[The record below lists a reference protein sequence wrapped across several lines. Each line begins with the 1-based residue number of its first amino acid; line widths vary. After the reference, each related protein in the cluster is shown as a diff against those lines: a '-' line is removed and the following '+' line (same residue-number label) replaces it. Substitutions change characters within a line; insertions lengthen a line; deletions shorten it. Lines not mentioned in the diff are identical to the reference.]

1 MTLSHARF
9 FQSSL
14 INGKTKMTDTAN
26 DTTAPDIAGLFSLSG
41 KVALVTGGARGLGK
55 MIAVGLLRAGAKVYI
70 SSRKEEAV
78 RAVAAELSSLGVC
91 EALPG
96 DAGSPDGIAELAA
109 LFRMKGEKALH
120 ILVNN
125 AGRTWGGPLDTF
137 PDKAWPGVM
146 AVNVQAPF
154 RMIQELLPELEAAA
168 CEGDPSRV
176 INIGSV
182 AGTAVND
189 LQAYSYGASKAA
201 IHFLGSQLASEL
213 APRNVSVNTV
223 APGYFPT
230 DMTEHLQG
238 EEGGLSNKIP
248 MRRMGAAPD
257 IAGAIIY
264 LSSAAGAYLTGIVL
278 PVDGGIAGTR

>member
-1 MTLSHARF
+1 MSQT
-9 FQSSL
+9 
-14 INGKTKMTDTAN
+14 GKVSMNMDFAN
-26 DTTAPDIAGLFSLSG
+26 LFSLTG

-55 MIAVGLLRAGAKVYI
+55 MIAAGLLEAGAKVYI
-70 SSRKEEAV
+70 TSRKKEDAI
-78 RAVAAELSSLGVC
+78 AAAKELQSLGNC
-91 EALPG
+91 AALPG
-96 DAGSPDGIAELAA
+96 DAGSPDGIVELAR
-109 LFRMKGEKALH
+109 LFRENSEQSLH

-125 AGRTWGGPLDTF
+125 AGRTWGAPFEDF

-154 RMIQELLPELEAAA
+154 RLIQELLPELEAAGA
-168 CEGDPSRV
+168 AGDPARV
-176 INIGSV
+176 INIGSI
-182 AGTAVND
+182 AGSGVTD

-201 IHFLGSQLASEL
+201 IHYLGSQLASEL
-213 APRNVSVNTV
+213 VTRNITVNTV

-230 DMTEHLQG
+230 DMTAHLQD
-238 EEGGLSNKIP
+238 EAAGLSKKVP
-248 MRRMGAAPD
+248 MRRMGSAAD

>member
-1 MTLSHARF
+1 MA
-9 FQSSL
+9 
-14 INGKTKMTDTAN
+14 DTAN
-26 DTTAPDIAGLFSLSG
+26 DKSGPDIADLFSLTG

-55 MIAVGLLRAGAKVYI
+55 MIAAGLLRAGAKVYI
-70 SSRKEEAV
+70 TSRKEEDV
-78 RAVAAELSSLGVC
+78 RAAATDLSALGQC

-96 DAGSPDGIAELAA
+96 DAGSPEGIALLAA
-109 LFRMKGEKALH
+109 LFRQKGENALH

-125 AGRTWGGPLDTF
+125 AGRTWGAPFETF
-137 PDKAWPGVM
+137 PDKAWAGVM

-168 CEGDPSRV
+168 NVGDPARV

-182 AGTAVND
+182 AGAKVND
-189 LQAYSYGASKAA
+189 LQAYSYSASKAA

-213 APRNVSVNTV
+213 VSRNITVNTL

-230 DMTEHLQG
+230 DMTAHLQD
-238 EEGGLSNKIP
+238 EETGISKDIP
-248 MRRMGAAPD
+248 MRRMGNADD

-264 LSSAAGAYLTGIVL
+264 LASAAGAYVTGIVL
-278 PVDGGIAGTR
+278 PVDGGIAGTH

>member
-1 MTLSHARF
+1 MA
-9 FQSSL
+9 
-14 INGKTKMTDTAN
+14 NTAN
-26 DTTAPDIAGLFSLSG
+26 GMTSTDIADLFSLTD

-55 MIAVGLLRAGAKVYI
+55 MIAAGLLRAGAKVYI
-70 SSRKEEAV
+70 TSRKEEDAL
-78 RAVAAELSSLGVC
+78 AAAADLNALGPC

-96 DAGSPDGIAELAA
+96 DAGSPDGITELAA
-109 LFRMKGEKALH
+109 LFRQKGETALH

-125 AGRTWGGPLDTF
+125 AGRTWGAPFDSF
-137 PDKAWPGVM
+137 PDKAWAGVM

-154 RMIQELLPELEAAA
+154 RLIQELLPELEAAA
-168 CEGDPSRV
+168 STGDPARV
-176 INIGSV
+176 INIGSI
-182 AGTAVND
+182 AGSGVTD

-201 IHFLGSQLASEL
+201 IHFLGSQLAADLVS
-213 APRNVSVNTV
+213 RNINVNTV

-230 DMTEHLQG
+230 DMTAHLQD
-238 EEGGLSNKIP
+238 EDSGLTGKIP
-248 MRRMGAAPD
+248 MRRMGNPAD

>member
-1 MTLSHARF
+1 MADAANEGVGP
-9 FQSSL
+9 SL
-14 INGKTKMTDTAN
+14 AD
-26 DTTAPDIAGLFSLSG
+26 LFSLTG
-41 KVALVTGGARGLGK
+41 KVALVTGGARGLGR
-55 MIAVGLLRAGAKVYI
+55 MIAAGLLRAGAKVYI
-70 SSRKEEAV
+70 TSRKEEDV
-78 RAVAAELSSLGVC
+78 RAAAVELSALGEC

-96 DAGSPDGIAELAA
+96 DAGSPEGIVALAA
-109 LFRMKGEKALH
+109 LFRQRGEKALH

-125 AGRTWGGPLDTF
+125 AGRTWGGPLETF
-137 PDKAWPGVM
+137 PDKAWAGVM

-154 RMIQELLPELEAAA
+154 RIIQEFLPELEASARA
-168 CEGDPSRV
+168 GDPARV

-182 AGTAVND
+182 AGIAVND

-213 APRNVSVNTV
+213 APRNITVNTI

-230 DMTEHLQG
+230 DMTAHMQDAQT
-238 EEGGLSNKIP
+238 GLINKIP
-248 MRRMGAAPD
+248 MRRMGNAAD

-264 LSSAAGAYLTGIVL
+264 LSSGAGAYLTGSVL

>member
-1 MTLSHARF
+1 MFARP
-9 FQSSL
+9 QTSCAHLASARHCRGMPEAQKESL
-14 INGKTKMTDTAN
+14 NWRRN
-26 DTTAPDIAGLFSLSG
+26 F
-41 KVALVTGGARGLGK
+41 VRRG
-55 MIAVGLLRAGAKVYI
+55 
-70 SSRKEEAV
+70 EE
-78 RAVAAELSSLGVC
+78 
-91 EALPG
+91 
-96 DAGSPDGIAELAA
+96 
-109 LFRMKGEKALH
+109 ALH

-125 AGRTWGGPLDTF
+125 AGRTWGAPFETF
-137 PDKAWPGVM
+137 PDKAWAGVM

-154 RMIQELLPELEAAA
+154 RIIQEFLPEMEAAA
-168 CEGDPSRV
+168 SAGDPARV

-213 APRNVSVNTV
+213 APRNITVNTV

-230 DMTEHLQG
+230 NMTAHLQDD
-238 EEGGLSNKIP
+238 ETGLLNKIP
-248 MRRMGAAPD
+248 MRRMGSAAD

-264 LSSAAGAYLTGIVL
+264 LSSGAGAYLTGTVL

>member
-1 MTLSHARF
+1 MVEVGSSALS
-9 FQSSL
+9 
-14 INGKTKMTDTAN
+14 MDVTD
-26 DTTAPDIAGLFSLSG
+26 LFSLNG

-55 MIAVGLLRAGAKVYI
+55 MIAAGLLQAGAKVYI
-70 SSRKEEAV
+70 TSRKAEDAEA
-78 RAVAAELSSLGVC
+78 AAKELQSLGAC
-91 EALPG
+91 GALPG
-96 DAGSPDGIAELAA
+96 DAGTPEGIVELAR
-109 LFRMKGEKALH
+109 LFRQQGEEALH

-125 AGRTWGGPLDTF
+125 AGRTWGAPFETF
-137 PDKAWPGVM
+137 PDKAWAGVM

-154 RMIQELLPELEAAA
+154 RLIQEMLPELEAAA
-168 CEGDPSRV
+168 SAGDPARV
-176 INIGSV
+176 INIGSI
-182 AGTAVND
+182 AGSGVTD

-213 APRNVSVNTV
+213 VTRNITVNTV

-230 DMTEHLQG
+230 DMTAHLQD
-238 EEGGLSNKIP
+238 EEAGLNKKIP
-248 MRRMGAAPD
+248 MRRMGSATD

>member
-1 MTLSHARF
+1 M
-9 FQSSL
+9 
-14 INGKTKMTDTAN
+14 
-26 DTTAPDIAGLFSLSG
+26 
-41 KVALVTGGARGLGK
+41 ALVTGGARGLGK
-55 MIAVGLLRAGAKVYI
+55 MIAAGLLRAGAKVYI
-70 SSRKEEAV
+70 TSRKEEDA
-78 RAVAAELSSLGVC
+78 RAAAAELSALGAC

-96 DAGSPDGIAELAA
+96 DAGSPQGITELAT
-109 LFRMKGEKALH
+109 LFREKGEKALH

-125 AGRTWGGPLDTF
+125 AGRTWGAPFESF
-137 PDKAWPGVM
+137 PDKAWAGVM

-168 CEGDPSRV
+168 SAGDPARV
-176 INIGSV
+176 INIGSI
-182 AGTAVND
+182 AGSTVND

-213 APRNVSVNTV
+213 VSRNITVNTV

-230 DMTEHLQG
+230 DMTAHLQD
-238 EEGGLSNKIP
+238 EETGLSDKIP
-248 MRRMGAAPD
+248 MRRMGSAAD

-264 LSSAAGAYLTGIVL
+264 LSSAAGAYLTGTVL